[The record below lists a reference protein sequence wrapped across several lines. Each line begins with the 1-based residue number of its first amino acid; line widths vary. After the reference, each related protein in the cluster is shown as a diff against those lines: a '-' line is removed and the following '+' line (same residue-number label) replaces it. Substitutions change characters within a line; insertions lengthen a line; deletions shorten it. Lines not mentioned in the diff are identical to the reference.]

1 MKLVRYC
8 PAKSRKCERLGI
20 LVERPDG
27 PYVLDVARARAWA
40 FPGSRYAPIA
50 NDMLPLLRSWAKSL
64 GVLRKMLDAA
74 LRAWDGLPYGVA
86 IPLGGVR
93 LEAPIARPGKI
104 ICPGLNFRKHL
115 EETRGLTAQPPE
127 MPLGF
132 LKAPSSVV
140 GPDAPI
146 VMPPWVQ
153 KLDYEVEL
161 AAVIGVGGT
170 NISPEQA
177 LRHVAGYTILN
188 DVSAREVQRAE
199 MKAGFLTLG
208 KNFPTSCPMGPYL
221 LTADELPDPH
231 VLGMELRVN
240 GEVRQRGHTSDLI
253 YDFAALISYWS
264 RMGLEPGDVIASGT
278 PSGVALG
285 REPDTSWYLRPG
297 DVVEAT
303 IERLGTL
310 RNPVVVPTAA
320 G

>member
-8 PAKSRKCERLGI
+8 PARRRKCARLGI

-40 FPGSRYAPIA
+40 LPGSRYSPIPS
-50 NDMLPLLRSWAKSL
+50 DVLPLLRSWAKSL
-64 GVLRKMLDAA
+64 DMLRRVLDAA
-74 LRAWDGLPYGVA
+74 LRGWDALPFGA
-86 IPLGGVR
+86 ATPLAQVR
-93 LEAPIARPGKI
+93 LEEPIARPGKI
-104 ICPGLNFRKHL
+104 ICPGLNFRTHL
-115 EETRGLTAQPPE
+115 EETKGLSSKPPE
-127 MPLGF
+127 MPLAF
-132 LKAPSSVV
+132 LKVPSAVI
-140 GPDAPI
+140 GPEDPI
-146 VMPPWVQ
+146 VMPPWTQ

-161 AAVIGVGGT
+161 AAVIGVGGAD
-170 NISPEQA
+170 IPREEA

-188 DVSAREVQRAE
+188 DVSAREVQKAE

-231 VLGMELRVN
+231 NLSLELRVN
-240 GEVRQRGHTSDLI
+240 GEIRQRGHTSDLI
-253 YDFAALISYWS
+253 HDLGSLIAYWS
-264 RMGLEPGDVIASGT
+264 RMGLEPGDAITSGT

-285 REPDTSWYLRPG
+285 REPDTSWYLKPG
-297 DVVEAT
+297 DVVEAS

-310 RNPVVVPTAA
+310 RNPVVAPVAN

>member
-1 MKLVRYC
+1 MRLVRYC
-8 PAKSRKCERLGI
+8 PAKSRKCGRLGI

-27 PYVLDVARARAWA
+27 AYVLDVARARAWA
-40 FPGSRYAPIA
+40 FPASRYAPIP
-50 NDMLPLLRSWAKSL
+50 NDIIPLLRSWTKSL
-64 GVLRKMLDAA
+64 GVLGKVLDVA
-74 LRAWDGLPYGVA
+74 LRRWDALPFGVA
-86 IPLGGVR
+86 IPLGSVR

-115 EETRGLTAQPPE
+115 EETKGPSAKPPE

-132 LKAPSSVV
+132 LKAPSSVI
-140 GPDAPI
+140 GPDEAI
-146 VMPPWVQ
+146 VMPPWTQ

-170 NISPEQA
+170 DIPPEEA

-188 DVSAREVQRAE
+188 DVSARELQMAE

-208 KNFPTSCPMGPYL
+208 KNFPTSCPMGPYM

-240 GEVRQRGHTSDLI
+240 GEVRQRGHTGDLI
-253 YDFAALISYWS
+253 HDFPSLIAHWS
-264 RMGLEPGDVIASGT
+264 RMGLEPGDVITSGT

-285 REPDTSWYLRPG
+285 REPDTSWYLKPG
-297 DVVEAT
+297 DVIEAT
-303 IERLGTL
+303 IERMGTL
-310 RNPVVVPTAA
+310 RNPVVAPPPVR
-320 G
+320 